1 MSIYRTA
8 RYQVRPE
15 AVDTVT
21 AAIVELVDYVAKE
34 EPGSRMYAAWQQKDD
49 PTKFVHLFEF
59 ADEAARATHGG
70 SAAVRRF
77 ESVYGPELVG
87 GPVVFTDYVVI
98 AANTSL

>member
-1 MSIYRTA
+1 MSIYQTA
-8 RYQVRPE
+8 HYQVRPE

-21 AAIVELVDYVAKE
+21 AAIVEFVDYVAKE

-59 ADEAARATHGG
+59 ADEAARET
-70 SAAVRRF
+70 
-77 ESVYGPELVG
+77 YGPELVG
-87 GPVVFTDYVVI
+87 GPVVFTDFVVI